1 MRKLTPLLALLFL
14 AASCGNPS
22 GDGSLADNKAS
33 LEEKKKELA
42 ELQAEIKTLEE
53 KIKSQDTTSK
63 AEKLTPVATK
73 KVQTT
78 TFNHYLQITGTVSSQ
93 ENVLL
98 SAESMGRVVSIPVKE
113 GEKVSK
119 GQTLVALNAD
129 ALKEQLQEAQASYDL
144 AKTTFKRRQRLWKD
158 SIGSEI
164 QYLNAQTQFKA
175 AKNRLGQIKAQL
187 DNSTISSPING
198 RVDEITVNTGEF
210 LAMGTPVVRVV
221 DMENLEVE
229 AEISEDYL
237 GDIQVGDSVHVTI
250 DALGLEQV
258 QPVIFTSQYINPNNR
273 SFKIKVK
280 LNNSNQLIKPNLL
293 ASLRIRDYQNPAALA
308 VPSMA
313 IKQDLTGE
321 YLFVIEQN
329 NGENVVAKRYIT
341 KGLTSNDQTEVL
353 EGLTPSDLVVTS
365 GYNLVA
371 AGQAVTLK

>member
-14 AASCGNPS
+14 AASCGKPS

-53 KIKSQDTTSK
+53 KINSQDTTSK

-113 GEKVSK
+113 GQKVSK

>member
-53 KIKSQDTTSK
+53 KINSQDTTSK

-113 GEKVSK
+113 GQKVSK

-187 DNSTISSPING
+187 DNATISSPING

>member
-14 AASCGNPS
+14 AASCGKPS

-113 GEKVSK
+113 GQKVSK

-321 YLFVIEQN
+321 YLFVVEQK